1 MLIFL
6 HNPRAELFVNMP
18 LPLAH
23 GRLRIAVV
31 AGEAS
36 GDLLGSQ
43 LILALKKRLPH
54 AEFFGIAGP
63 KMQAAGCTSVV
74 PMEKLAVRGY
84 LEVIRHLPELLG
96 IRRQLKKQWLAD
108 KPDLF
113 IGIDAP
119 DFNFGLE
126 KALKRAGVPTIH
138 YVGPSVWAWRSERLK
153 HIGQCVSHMLL
164 LFPFEEKIYQDAHIP
179 ATYVGHPLAEIFP
192 AEPDQ
197 LAVRETLE
205 IPAHCSVFTLLPGSR
220 QNEVQMLAA
229 LFVETAKKLLER
241 YPKSLFL
248 VPFVTRETRLLFEQ
262 EIWKQDAQELP
273 FRLMFGHAHEAMQ
286 AADVILLASG
296 TATLEAMLSRR
307 PMVVTYRLSPLT
319 YRMVKRKLRLPY
331 VSLPN
336 VLAGRF
342 IVPELLQDDATA
354 DNLVQVIS
362 NLYDDRSLAAAL
374 SERFADLHHSLRCGA
389 AERAAAAVCSV
400 LGVRS

>member
-1 MLIFL
+1 MQLSHIQ
-6 HNPRAELFVNMP
+6 
-18 LPLAH
+18 
-23 GRLRIAVV
+23 GRPRIAVV

-63 KMQAAGCTSVV
+63 KMQSAGCATVV

-84 LEVIRHLPELLG
+84 LEVIRHLPELLR
-96 IRRQLKKQWLAD
+96 IRRQLKKQLLAN

-119 DFNFGLE
+119 DFNFSLE
-126 KALKRAGVPTIH
+126 KALKQAGVPTIH

-153 HIGQCVSHMLL
+153 KIGQCVSHMLL
-164 LFPFEEKIYQDAHIP
+164 LFPFEEQIYRDARIP
-179 ATYVGHPLAEIFP
+179 ASYVGHPLAEIFP
-192 AEPDQ
+192 EEPNQ
-197 LAVRETLE
+197 LAVREALE
-205 IPAHCSVFTLLPGSR
+205 IPDQRAVFTLLPGSR
-220 QNEVQMLAA
+220 QSEVEMLAT
-229 LFVETAKKLLER
+229 LFVETAQKLLER
-241 YPKSLFL
+241 YPNALFL
-248 VPFVTRETRLLFEQ
+248 VPFVTRETRLLFER
-262 EIWKQDAQELP
+262 EIWKQGAQELP

-296 TATLEAMLSRR
+296 TATLEAMLARR

-336 VLAGRF
+336 VLAGQF
-342 IVPELLQDDATA
+342 IVPELLQDDATS
-354 DNLVQVIS
+354 DNLAQAMANLFDDKHLS
-362 NLYDDRSLAAAL
+362 NTL
-374 SERFADLHHSLRCGA
+374 SARFADLHHGLRCDA
-389 AERAAAAVCSV
+389 AERAADVVCAV
-400 LGVRS
+400 LGVKV

>member
-1 MLIFL
+1 MISL
-6 HNPRAELFVNMP
+6 HNPRVGLSADMQRILNTQ
-18 LPLAH
+18 

-31 AGEAS
+31 AGESS

-54 AEFFGIAGP
+54 ADFFGIAGP

-84 LEVIRHLPELLG
+84 LEVIRHLPELLR
-96 IRRQLKKQWLAD
+96 IRRQLKRQLLAD

-126 KALKRAGVPTIH
+126 KTLKQAGVPTIH

-153 HIGQCVSHMLL
+153 KIGQCVSHMLL
-164 LFPFEEKIYQDAHIP
+164 LFPFEEKIYREANIP
-179 ATYVGHPLAEIFP
+179 ASYVGHPLAEIFP
-192 AEPDQ
+192 EVPDQ
-197 LAVRETLE
+197 LAVREVLE
-205 IPAHCSVFTLLPGSR
+205 IPPQKAVFTLLPGSR
-220 QNEVQMLAA
+220 QSEVEMLAA
-229 LFVETAKKLLER
+229 LFVETARKLLDR
-241 YPKSLFL
+241 YPNALFL

-262 EIWKQDAQELP
+262 EIWKQGAQELP

-296 TATLEAMLSRR
+296 TATLEAMMSRQ
-307 PMVVTYRLSPLT
+307 PMVVTYRLSSLT

-336 VLAGRF
+336 VLAGKF
-342 IVPELLQDDATA
+342 VVPELLQDDATS
-354 DNLVQVIS
+354 DNLLQAIS
-362 NLYDDRSLAAAL
+362 NLYDDKRLATAL
-374 SERFADLHHSLRCGA
+374 SHRFADLHLSLRCGA
-389 AERAAAAVCSV
+389 AERAADAVCSV
-400 LGVRS
+400 LGVKA

>member
-1 MLIFL
+1 MSISLQHL
-6 HNPRAELFVNMP
+6 HAELSVNMQ
-18 LPLAH
+18 LSH
-23 GRLRIAVV
+23 IQGRPRIAVV

-63 KMQAAGCTSVV
+63 KMQSAGCATVV

-84 LEVIRHLPELLG
+84 LEVIRHLPELLR
-96 IRRQLKKQWLAD
+96 IRRQLKKQLLAN

-119 DFNFGLE
+119 DFNFSLE
-126 KALKRAGVPTIH
+126 KALKQAGVPTIH

-153 HIGQCVSHMLL
+153 KIGQCVSHMLL
-164 LFPFEEKIYQDAHIP
+164 LFPFEEQIYRDARIP
-179 ATYVGHPLAEIFP
+179 ASYVGHPLAEIFP
-192 AEPDQ
+192 EEPNQ
-197 LAVRETLE
+197 LAVREALE
-205 IPAHCSVFTLLPGSR
+205 IPDQRAVFTLLPGSR
-220 QNEVQMLAA
+220 QSEVEMLAT
-229 LFVETAKKLLER
+229 LFVETAQKLLER
-241 YPKSLFL
+241 YPNALFL
-248 VPFVTRETRLLFEQ
+248 VPFVTRETRLLFER
-262 EIWKQDAQELP
+262 EIWKQGAQELP

-296 TATLEAMLSRR
+296 TATLEAMLARR

-336 VLAGRF
+336 VLAGQF
-342 IVPELLQDDATA
+342 IVPELLQDDATS
-354 DNLVQVIS
+354 DNLAQAMANLFDDKHLS
-362 NLYDDRSLAAAL
+362 NTL
-374 SERFADLHHSLRCGA
+374 SARFADLHHGLRCDA
-389 AERAAAAVCSV
+389 AERAADVVCAV
-400 LGVRS
+400 LGVKV